1 MNTFSFLSLPSKG
14 RFGGVFIALL
24 CLPLCLMAG
33 KKDYMKDPKY
43 LLGAV
48 PEVNGVVTFQKS
60 FSVTDKSEQQIYD
73 ILHAYVSNSLV
84 GNAIHDKSQPYTRII
99 SEEKESGT
107 VVARVEEY
115 MTFSHVFLNLD
126 RTRFRYLLSATVKGK
141 KVALTITQISYYYN
155 EDMEGK
161 NGVPYKA
168 EEWITD
174 NLAVNKK
181 GTKLYPRSGK
191 FRRKTVDRVEEI
203 FQGFIDTFST
213 KQGVVE
219 D

>member
-1 MNTFSFLSLPSKG
+1 MPTFGDWEYTVLSEAYEN
-14 RFGGVFIALL
+14 I
-24 CLPLCLMAG
+24 
-33 KKDYMKDPKY
+33 D
-43 LLGAV
+43 
-48 PEVNGVVTFQKS
+48 
-60 FSVTDKSEQQIYD
+60 
-73 ILHAYVSNSLV
+73 YVSLHRYYANPTKDTKGFL
-84 GNAIHDKSQPYTRII
+84 ARTMDMDDFIK
-99 SEEKESGT
+99 T
-107 VVARVEEY
+107 VVAIC
-115 MTFSHVFLNLD
+115 D
-126 RTRFRYLLSATVKGK
+126 AVKGK

-174 NLAVNKK
+174 KLAVNKK